1 MKIIIFIVTFIS
13 LFLIG
18 CSSIYTVKDF
28 SSKDKYYEDFNSFVK
43 NKNVKVTLN
52 NDSSLTTFE
61 NTRISDDTLI
71 LMGQNENAAI
81 KYIPL
86 RNVKTIYYKK
96 NWPGIIPGV
105 ISGFLLSFA
114 IAGIGESSSTGDTGF
129 FGGGGAIVIGVPA
142 GTILGGIIGWFLGY
156 EYTYQFN
163 P

>member
-1 MKIIIFIVTFIS
+1 MKIKYLVIVVYA
-13 LFLIG
+13 LFFIG
-18 CSSIYTVKDF
+18 CSSIYTVSDF
-28 SSKDKYYEDFNSFVK
+28 SSKDKFYEDFNSFVK

-52 NDSSLTTFE
+52 NDSSFTTFK
-61 NTRISDDTLI
+61 NTRISNDTLI
-71 LMGQNENAAI
+71 LIGQNENAAN
-81 KYIPL
+81 KYILL

-114 IAGIGESSSTGDTGF
+114 IAGIGESGNTGDTGF
-129 FGGGGAIVIGVPA
+129 FGGGGAIFIGVPA
-142 GTILGGIIGWFLGY
+142 GTVIGGVIGWFLGY